1 MANKVQKFGSGKC
14 SSRGGWNLK
23 DLDIMTQNTA
33 ATAPARRFSPIFVA
47 TITPAAIEVR
57 EGKNGAYAYMQG
69 STVTQ
74 EGRESK
80 TMTVMAF
87 GKSHSEVADLLNPGS
102 PVDLAVPYDGGRTE
116 DQTAEPQSL

>member
-1 MANKVQKFGSGKC
+1 MAKKVQKFGSGKC
-14 SSRGGWNLK
+14 SSSGGLNLK

-57 EGKNGAYAYMQG
+57 EGKNGAYAYTKGQ
-69 STVTQ
+69 TVPQ

-80 TMTVMAF
+80 TMTGMALVTR
-87 GKSHSEVADLLNPGS
+87 HTQVADLLNTGTLGI
-102 PVDLAVPYDGGRTE
+102 LAVRSVHGPLNLRAT
-116 DQTAEPQSL
+116 

>member
-1 MANKVQKFGSGKC
+1 
-14 SSRGGWNLK
+14 
-23 DLDIMTQNTA
+23 MTQNTA

-80 TMTVMAF
+80 TMTVVAF

-102 PVDLAVPYDGGRTE
+102 PVDLAVQYDGGTLKVIGVPREKRSEEHTSE
-116 DQTAEPQSL
+116 LQSLMRISYAV

>member
-1 MANKVQKFGSGKC
+1 
-14 SSRGGWNLK
+14 
-23 DLDIMTQNTA
+23 MTQNTA

-102 PVDLAVPYDGGRTE
+102 PVKSEEHTSEL
-116 DQTAEPQSL
+116 QSLMSSSYAVFCLKKKITN